1 MIEDMESDRKFL
13 HRPIS
18 ITVDEVSEMEA
29 VRTMPAQET
38 FVLINVKLNNKN
50 ARALAKM
57 LLEKVLADGEEVVD
71 LVTFSLMGTL
81 K

>member
-1 MIEDMESDRKFL
+1 MAGNGKFL

-18 ITVDEVSEMEA
+18 VTVEEVLAMDT
-29 VRTMPAQET
+29 VRIMPAEET
-38 FVLINVKLNNKN
+38 LVIVNVKLDQRR

-57 LLEKVLADGEEVVD
+57 LLEKVLASDDEVVD
-71 LVTFSLMGTL
+71 LVTFSLKGTL